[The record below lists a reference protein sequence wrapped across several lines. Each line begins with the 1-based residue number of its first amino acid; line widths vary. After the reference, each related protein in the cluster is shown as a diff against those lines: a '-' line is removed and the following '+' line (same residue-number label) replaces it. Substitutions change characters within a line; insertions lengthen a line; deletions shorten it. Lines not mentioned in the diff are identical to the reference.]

1 MTRKSA
7 RLDSTKLGMDGRHR
21 VELQTSAMATVETL
35 VPSTKQRVTAILH
48 HDERLYVG
56 LASGVLEVYLYSPPS
71 RPQLLATHPLAR
83 RQLDQLAVLPVL
95 NYLAVLAGES

>member
-1 MTRKSA
+1 MDLERDLDKEWKRSVVRKSEMTMTRKSA

-48 HDERLYVG
+48 H
-56 LASGVLEVYLYSPPS
+56 
-71 RPQLLATHPLAR
+71 
-83 RQLDQLAVLPVL
+83 
-95 NYLAVLAGES
+95 GECMRGSDC